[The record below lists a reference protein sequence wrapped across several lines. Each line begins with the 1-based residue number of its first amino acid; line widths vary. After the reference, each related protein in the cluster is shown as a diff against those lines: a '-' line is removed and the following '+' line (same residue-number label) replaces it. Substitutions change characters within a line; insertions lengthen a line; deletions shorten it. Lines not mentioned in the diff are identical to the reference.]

1 MIKPVGINPLYFKGD
16 KVEEKAKV
24 EEKQPEAKPA
34 EAPQANGNEA
44 LANYNKAAIHP
55 SQQVKTEPLPEA
67 EAEKK

>member
-1 MIKPVGINPLYFKGD
+1 MIKPVGISPLYFKGD

-34 EAPQANGNEA
+34 EEPKADGNEA

-55 SQQVKTEPLPEA
+55 SQQVKTEPIPEA
-67 EAEKK
+67 EAAKK